1 MYYDCGDKLSCP
13 HSVIKLTPVGKSSNI
28 STTNDLSLLFVG
40 LIPTWAFV
48 ITTMMTRALPMIPT
62 TAMMP
67 KVTGTTTE
75 ARTGRMLK
83 DVGSKPGHKQGVIN
97 ITHISFLKHAD

>member
-1 MYYDCGDKLSCP
+1 
-13 HSVIKLTPVGKSSNI
+13 
-28 STTNDLSLLFVG
+28 
-40 LIPTWAFV
+40 
-48 ITTMMTRALPMIPT
+48 MMTRALPMIPT

-97 ITHISFLKHAD
+97 ITHISFLKHAELLINPASMFALRIREKVFKRRC

>member
-1 MYYDCGDKLSCP
+1 
-13 HSVIKLTPVGKSSNI
+13 
-28 STTNDLSLLFVG
+28 
-40 LIPTWAFV
+40 
-48 ITTMMTRALPMIPT
+48 MIPT

-83 DVGSKPGHKQGVIN
+83 DVGSKPGHMQGVIN
-97 ITHISFLKHAD
+97 ITHILGKDHSKSQECCGYYDDSNVSYISLTTIRLLSHCVWCAYNNLVEAFTCLP